1 MLIKSLL
8 SPLSHTHIHYS
19 WLVFTCMT
27 YPMYTIRFANL
38 GNTCYM
44 NAVLQVLLGLEP
56 FAEDL
61 MNQLLIKNI
70 NPQSLCRHVHT
81 YCGDMYIHIEV

>member
-1 MLIKSLL
+1 MF
-8 SPLSHTHIHYS
+8 H
-19 WLVFTCMT
+19 CA
-27 YPMYTIRFANL
+27 RFANL

-61 MNQLLIKNI
+61 LNQQLVKVVE
-70 NPQSLCRHVHT
+70 PHSLCR
-81 YCGDMYIHIEV
+81 